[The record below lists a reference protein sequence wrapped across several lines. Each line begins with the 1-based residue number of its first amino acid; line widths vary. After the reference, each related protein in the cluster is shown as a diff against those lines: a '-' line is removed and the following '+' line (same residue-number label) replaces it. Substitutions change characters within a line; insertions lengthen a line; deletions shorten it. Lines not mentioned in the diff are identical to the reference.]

1 MASLIRRAWALSLM
15 VVQLASAQN
24 YTELY
29 RPQYHFTPAKN
40 WMNDPNGLLYY
51 NGVYHMYYQYN
62 PGADTWGNISWGHA
76 TSSDLTHWE
85 HQPVALLA
93 RGYPDTI
100 TEMFFSGSAVAD
112 VNNTSGFGDNNT
124 VPLVAMYTS
133 YYPDTQ
139 TLPSGKTVE
148 GGTQAQSIA
157 YSLDEG
163 MTWTTYDAAN
173 PVIPLPPTPYE
184 DQFKDFR
191 DPFVF
196 WYEPGE
202 HWVAVTSLAALHK
215 LLIWNSADLKE
226 WTLVS
231 EFGPSHAVG
240 GVWECPS
247 IFPLA
252 LDGDE
257 SNIKWVAQIG
267 LNPGG
272 PPGTTGSGTQYVIGS
287 FNGTAFVE
295 DDADDTK
302 TNWMDWGPD
311 FYAAA
316 TFNGLSMAN
325 RIDIAWMNNWQYGGA
340 IPTSPWRS
348 AMSVPRNLSLQSI
361 NEKATL
367 VQKPVEDWASLEAA
381 EGYSKTWE
389 TLQEGKETLPLTG
402 RALDITLTFST
413 RPSNSSSCR
422 RSLYN
427 RRQSNS
433 SSSYSGLMLRANAD
447 LTQYTLV
454 GYDFGTNQMFVDRT
468 NSGNASFDS
477 TFASVY
483 YAPLTPASDGTISMR
498 ILLDWSSVEVFGG
511 QGEVT
516 LTTQIFPYD
525 DGSDVLA
532 FSSGGTTNGVK
543 VTAKPV
549 VSTWQDATRGECH
562 KM

>member
-1 MASLIRRAWALSLM
+1 MASLARRAWALSLL
-15 VVQLASAQN
+15 VVQLASAQS

-29 RPQYHFTPAKN
+29 RPQYHFTPAEG
-40 WMNDPNGLLYY
+40 WMNDPNGLLHY
-51 NGVYHMYYQYN
+51 NGVYHMYYQHN
-62 PGADTWGNISWGHA
+62 PGGDTWGNISWGHA
-76 TSSDLTHWE
+76 TSSDLTRWE
-85 HQPVALLA
+85 HQPIALLA

-100 TEMFFSGSAVAD
+100 TEMFFSGSVVAD
-112 VNNTSGFGDNNT
+112 VSNTSGFGNNAT

-139 TLPSGKTVE
+139 TLPSGKSVE

-163 MTWTTYDAAN
+163 MTWTTYDTGN
-173 PVIPLPPTPYE
+173 PVIPIPPTPYE

-191 DPFVF
+191 DPFIF

-215 LLIWNSADLKE
+215 LLIWNSANLKE

-257 SNIKWVAQIG
+257 ANIKWVAQIG

-272 PPGTTGSGTQYVIGS
+272 PPGTTGSGSQYIVGS
-287 FNGTAFVE
+287 FNGSAFVE
-295 DDADDTK
+295 DNKNDTE

-316 TFNGLSMAN
+316 TFNGLSMGN
-325 RIDIAWMNNWQYGGA
+325 RIDITWMSNWQYAGL
-340 IPTSPWRS
+340 IPTNPWRS
-348 AMSVPRNLSLQSI
+348 AMAVPRSLSLQTI
-361 NEKATL
+361 RHKATL
-367 VQKPVEDWASLEAA
+367 VQQPVVAWASLEAA
-381 EGYSKTWE
+381 EGYFNSWDILPE
-389 TLQEGKETLPLTG
+389 SNETLPLTG
-402 RALDITLTFST
+402 KAFDITLSFS
-413 RPSNSSSCR
+413 
-422 RSLYN
+422 YHA
-427 RRQSNS
+427 S
-433 SSSYSGLMLRANAD
+433 SSSSSRSGLMLRANTD

-454 GYDFGTNQMFVDRT
+454 GYDFDMKKMFIDRT
-468 NSGNASFDS
+468 RSGNVSFDD
-477 TFASVY
+477 TFANVY
-483 YAPLTPASDGTISMR
+483 YAPLKPSCDGTVTMR

-511 QGEVT
+511 RGEAT
-516 LTTQIFPYD
+516 LTTQIFPDD
-525 DGSDVLA
+525 DGTNVLA
-532 FSSGGTTNGVK
+532 FSSEGATSRMK
-543 VTAKPV
+543 MTAKSV
-549 VSTWQDATRGECH
+549 ESAWQDSHLISSRAASL
-562 KM
+562 KA